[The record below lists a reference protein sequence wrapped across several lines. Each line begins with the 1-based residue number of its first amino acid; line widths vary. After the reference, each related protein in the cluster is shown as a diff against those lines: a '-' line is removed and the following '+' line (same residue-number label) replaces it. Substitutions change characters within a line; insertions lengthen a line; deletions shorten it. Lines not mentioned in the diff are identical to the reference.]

1 RLKTR
6 CRLKRSAAAFS
17 PPTRPLF
24 VIPAQ
29 AGIRNPA
36 AAVIPAQAGIQSVR
50 FQSFPINSCRVW
62 GSRFPLSWE

>member
-1 RLKTR
+1 MPHPTGRLRTLKAR

-29 AGIRNPA
+29 AGIPK
-36 AAVIPAQAGIQSVR
+36 PLPP
-50 FQSFPINSCRVW
+50 SFPRRRESSPF
-62 GSRFPLSWE
+62 GFSRFR